1 MRHLLFSG
9 LFSGLVSD
17 LILCLEWACFD
28 NPCCIEAV
36 VAVAFGLFCSL
47 MRVLPKVLPGLF
59 GLFQG
64 LCPLGMLRL
73 GILVLS
79 VICLPSFLGVVGAP

>member
-17 LILCLEWACFD
+17 LILCLGWACFG
-28 NPCCIEAV
+28 NPGCIEAV
-36 VAVAFGLFCSL
+36 IAVAFGLFCSL
-47 MRVLPKVLPGLF
+47 MRVIPPVLPKLF

-64 LCPLGMLRL
+64 LCPLGMLRP
-73 GILVLS
+73 GIRVLS
-79 VICLPSFLGVVGAP
+79 VGCLPSSLGVVGVP